1 MSMPLYYPRMK
12 LFPIILVLVLL
23 FACSKAPEPVPDVAA
38 VPDIQKEEQYKK
50 ELDEIR
56 KSIKGDVKIKLKKD
70 GKGDYY
76 SWEISGKDAAEVLKV
91 NDTLVRKLDR

>member
-1 MSMPLYYPRMK
+1 MK
-12 LFPIILVLVLL
+12 LLPIILVLVLL
-23 FACSKAPEPVPDVAA
+23 LACSKPPEPVPDVAA

-56 KSIKGDVKIKLKKD
+56 KSIKGDVKVKLKKD

>member
-1 MSMPLYYPRMK
+1 MK
-12 LFPIILVLVLL
+12 LLPIILVLVLL
-23 FACSKAPEPVPDVAA
+23 LACSKPPEPVPDVAA

-56 KSIKGDVKIKLKKD
+56 KSIKGDVKVKLKKD
-70 GKGDYY
+70 GKGDNY